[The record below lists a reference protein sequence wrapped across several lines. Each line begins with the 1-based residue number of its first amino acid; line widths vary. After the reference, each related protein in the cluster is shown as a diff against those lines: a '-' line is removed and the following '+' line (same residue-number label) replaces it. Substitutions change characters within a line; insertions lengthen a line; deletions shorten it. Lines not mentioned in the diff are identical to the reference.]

1 MNEKVNGQIKDHRD
15 KIAQTLFDFIR
26 DLDQTPDGVLHL
38 HMRARNLKLM
48 AWLTE
53 EDRLLRYLAGEPVE
67 PVAHDVQVV
76 LQGVG
81 VTGL

>member
-1 MNEKVNGQIKDHRD
+1 MSQIKDHRD

-26 DLDQTPDGVLHL
+26 NLDQTPDEELHV
-38 HMRARNLKLM
+38 HMRARNLKLLE
-48 AWLTE
+48 WLQE

-67 PVAHDVQVV
+67 PKEHSVEVV

-81 VTGL
+81 ASHL